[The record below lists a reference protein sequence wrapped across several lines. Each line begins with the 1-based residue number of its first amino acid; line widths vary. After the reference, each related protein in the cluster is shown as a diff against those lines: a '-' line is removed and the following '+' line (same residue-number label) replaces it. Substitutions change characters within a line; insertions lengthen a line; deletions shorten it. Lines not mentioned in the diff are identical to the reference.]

1 MIIKHL
7 LPCSSRIAIILFPVS
22 QAVGPDIGHWLGS
35 VATYP
40 PSEEE
45 GLSPSGRAL
54 SQCWMKRCLASL
66 AIFATDLNLRA
77 RILSLSSLFSCLPPP
92 GDGIVASV
100 LMSWLAPLACF
111 RAAPTCNDGQSIV
124 EGLAIRT
131 YSPPPFPSA
140 SVYPSS
146 FFRATTP
153 RLANPTRS
161 NKVYYMFTLK
171 KKGSCYT
178 RSHVILRHRRP
189 TSTLHTFQA
198 RCLRRIHTLSPSLSL
213 SLSLSHSVTHTHTHT
228 HTHNTLPISHG
239 A

>member
-1 MIIKHL
+1 
-7 LPCSSRIAIILFPVS
+7 
-22 QAVGPDIGHWLGS
+22 
-35 VATYP
+35 
-40 PSEEE
+40 
-45 GLSPSGRAL
+45 
-54 SQCWMKRCLASL
+54 
-66 AIFATDLNLRA
+66 
-77 RILSLSSLFSCLPPP
+77 
-92 GDGIVASV
+92 
-100 LMSWLAPLACF
+100 MSWLAPLACF

-178 RSHVILRHRRP
+178 RSHLILRHRRP

-198 RCLRRIHTLSPSLSL
+198 RCLRRIHTLSLPLSPSLSL
-213 SLSLSHSVTHTHTHT
+213 SLSQCHAHTHTHT
-228 HTHNTLPISHG
+228 HTQHDSYFPRCLHPKTCHKTCELEFRAKAHPGHEPLHKEVQRPCVPRGPHRAGIFS
-239 A
+239 

>member
-1 MIIKHL
+1 
-7 LPCSSRIAIILFPVS
+7 
-22 QAVGPDIGHWLGS
+22 
-35 VATYP
+35 
-40 PSEEE
+40 
-45 GLSPSGRAL
+45 
-54 SQCWMKRCLASL
+54 MKRCLASL

-92 GDGIVASV
+92 GDGIVTSV

-198 RCLRRIHTLSPSLSL
+198 RCLRRIHTLSLPLSPSLSL
-213 SLSLSHSVTHTHTHT
+213 SLSQCHAHTHTHT
-228 HTHNTLPISHG
+228 HTHNTIPISHG
-239 A
+239 AYIPKRVTKRVSLSSEQKRIRATNPYTKEYRDRAFPEAHTEQVYYLDLYFN

>member
-1 MIIKHL
+1 
-7 LPCSSRIAIILFPVS
+7 
-22 QAVGPDIGHWLGS
+22 
-35 VATYP
+35 
-40 PSEEE
+40 
-45 GLSPSGRAL
+45 
-54 SQCWMKRCLASL
+54 
-66 AIFATDLNLRA
+66 
-77 RILSLSSLFSCLPPP
+77 
-92 GDGIVASV
+92 
-100 LMSWLAPLACF
+100 MSWLAPLACF

-178 RSHVILRHRRP
+178 RSHLILRHRRP

-198 RCLRRIHTLSPSLSL
+198 RCLRRIHTLSLPLSPSLSL
-213 SLSLSHSVTHTHTHT
+213 SLSQCHAHTHTHT
-228 HTHNTLPISHG
+228 HTHNTIAISHG
-239 A
+239 AYIPKRVTKRVSLSSEQKRIRATNPTQRSTETVRSQRPTPSRYIILIYILIN